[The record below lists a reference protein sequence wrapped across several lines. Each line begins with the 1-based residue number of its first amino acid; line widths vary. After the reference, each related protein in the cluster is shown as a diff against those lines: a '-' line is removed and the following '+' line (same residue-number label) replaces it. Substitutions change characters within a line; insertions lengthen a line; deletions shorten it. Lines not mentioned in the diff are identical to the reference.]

1 MRNLILGLLFLV
13 FLVGASG
20 CQTLKYTTQGV
31 ETGVSKGL
39 AGGIC
44 GLGRSLAAD
53 AKSVWSAIERA
64 DAWVEENY
72 W

>member
-13 FLVGASG
+13 LLVGVSG
-20 CQTLKYTTQGV
+20 CQTIKYTT
-31 ETGVSKGL
+31 KGIGNVD
-39 AGGIC
+39 GGIC
-44 GLGRSLAAD
+44 GFGKSLAAD
-53 AKSVWSAIERA
+53 ASSVWDAIERA